1 MSWRSLPA
9 RACAMCVATSLLCAQ
24 QQSVTVPAGTA
35 VLPRFRGN
43 TVPPVRFAE
52 SARLAPLIRAGNLYL
67 SLRDA
72 IALAL
77 ENNLDVELQR
87 LSPISAEAELLAA
100 KAGGAVPSFSAAIR
114 EGPTGVGPARA
125 LNLISLGGS
134 EGAITPQ
141 ITTGAAQPGNLQVG
155 PAAIAAGPRAPAFDP
170 LVTADAAWNQ
180 TNQPQSSPVLSGTTA
195 LKTTDWFGDAGIAA
209 GFVTGTSVSAS
220 YNTTRTNLNSLR
232 TLINPSISSG
242 LNFSFRQPLLQGFGI
257 AVNNRYIRIA
267 YNDIRAAGLNFQS
280 QLFSTV
286 YTVITLYWDLV
297 SLLEER
303 NVRTQTLDASEL
315 QLKNTEA
322 QEKLGVV
329 APLEVYRARA
339 EVAGNRRDLAVN
351 ETRIRQQEI
360 ILKDYLIS
368 RTLGNSVLANVH
380 VIPTDTVPVPP
391 PVTPVTPMRDM
402 VDTALALRPDVAQ
415 AVIQLTNA
423 RIGLTGARSALLPTL
438 DLVAGVGSSA
448 LVGTAVPFVPGEV
461 PVNPALVGGFGAGLS
476 QLFSFNYPNYTVQLQ
491 LAIPVFNRA
500 ARSDYIS
507 AQVSVRQQEVRLQQI
522 RKQVEVDLSTSLVA
536 VEQAA
541 AAYRA
546 STDQVTFEE
555 RTVAAVEKR
564 YELGVATLYDV
575 ITARR
580 DLEDARLTALIAATD
595 YAKAEAG
602 LERSL
607 GTLLQTW
614 GVSVVN
620 AYQGTPTVMPKTK

>member
-1 MSWRSLPA
+1 MSWRPLLA
-9 RACAMCVATSLLCAQ
+9 RACAVCASTALLFAQ
-24 QQSVTVPAGTA
+24 QQAIAVPAGGP

-43 TVPPVRFAE
+43 NVPPVRFAE

-67 SLRDA
+67 PLREA

-100 KAGGAVPSFSAAIR
+100 RAGGAVPSLAPTIR
-114 EGPTGVGPARA
+114 GGPSGVGPART
-125 LNLISLGGS
+125 LDVISLGGT
-134 EGAITPQ
+134 EGAISPQ
-141 ITTGAAQPGNLQVG
+141 INTGASQGNLQVG
-155 PAAIAAGPRAPAFDP
+155 AASIAGGPARPLFDPIVTAAAGWEHFS
-170 LVTADAAWNQ
+170 
-180 TNQPQSSPVLSGTTA
+180 QPQASPVLSGTTT
-195 LKTTDWFGDAGIAA
+195 LKTTDWFGDAGITT

-220 YNTTRTNLNSLR
+220 FNTTRTNVNSLR
-232 TLINPSISSG
+232 TLINPSFSSG
-242 LNFSFRQPLLQGFGI
+242 LNFTFRQPLLEGFGI
-257 AVNNRYIRIA
+257 AVNNRFIRIA
-267 YNDIRAAGLNFQS
+267 NNNIRSAGLSFEI
-280 QLFSTV
+280 QLFATV
-286 YTVITLYWDLV
+286 FTVIQLYWDLV

-303 NVRTQTLDASEL
+303 NVRTQTLAASEL

-322 QEKLGVV
+322 QERLGAV

-339 EVAGNRRDLAVN
+339 EVAANRRDLAVN

-391 PVTPVTPMRDM
+391 AILPATPMRDM
-402 VDTALALRPDVAQ
+402 VDTALSLRPDVAQ
-415 AVIQLTNA
+415 GVIQLTNA

-438 DLVAGVGSSA
+438 DLVGSVGSNA
-448 LVGTAVPFVPGEV
+448 LVGTAVPFAPGDV
-461 PVNPALVGGFGAGLS
+461 PVNPTLVGGFGSGLS
-476 QLFSFNYPNYTVQLQ
+476 QLFGFNFPNYTVQLQ

-500 ARSDYIS
+500 ARSDYIN

-522 RKQVEVDLSTSLVA
+522 RKQVEVDLATSLVA

-541 AAYRA
+541 EAYRA
-546 STDQVTFEE
+546 STEQVAFEE

-580 DLEDARLTALIAATD
+580 DLESARLTAVIAATD

-607 GTLLQTW
+607 GTLLQAW
-614 GVSVVN
+614 GISVVN
-620 AYQGTPTVMPKTK
+620 AYAGTPTVGPRKP

>member
-1 MSWRSLPA
+1 VEP
-9 RACAMCVATSLLCAQ
+9 
-24 QQSVTVPAGTA
+24 
-35 VLPRFRGN
+35 
-43 TVPPVRFAE
+43 
-52 SARLAPLIRAGNLYL
+52 ARLAPLIRAGNLYL

-72 IALAL
+72 IALAI

-114 EGPTGVGPARA
+114 EGPAGVGPARA

-155 PAAIAAGPRAPAFDP
+155 PAAIAAGPRVPAFDP

-180 TNQPQSSPVLSGTTA
+180 TNQPQSSPVLSGTTS
-195 LKTTDWFGDAGIAA
+195 LKTTDWTGDAGITT
-209 GFVTGTSVSAS
+209 GFVTGSSISAS
-220 YNTTRTNLNSLR
+220 YNTTRTNVNSLR
-232 TLINPSISSG
+232 TLVNPSFSSG
-242 LNFSFRQPLLQGFGI
+242 LNFAFRQPLLQGFGI

-303 NVRTQTLDASEL
+303 NVRTQTLAASEL

-339 EVAGNRRDLAVN
+339 EVAGNRRDLAIN

-368 RTLGNSVLANVH
+368 RTLGNSLLANVH

-391 PVTPVTPMRDM
+391 AVLPAMPMRDM

-415 AVIQLTNA
+415 AMIQLANA

-448 LVGTAVPFVPGEV
+448 LVGTAVPLAGE
-461 PVNPALVGGFGAGLS
+461 PPINPALIGGFGAGLS

-507 AQVSVRQQEVRLQQI
+507 AQVSLRQQEVRLQQI

-541 AAYRA
+541 AAYQA

-555 RTVAAVEKR
+555 MTVAAVEKR

-595 YAKAEAG
+595 YAKAQAG

-607 GTLLQTW
+607 GTLLQVW
-614 GVSVVN
+614 GISVVN
-620 AYQGTPTVMPKTK
+620 AYQGTPAVMPKRP